1 MSESIRSFCYFIYNE
16 GITEFTAKDYVVFT
30 FKAIGYS
37 VKDLMKKNCLN
48 KLIAHVALFL

>member
-16 GITEFTAKDYVVFT
+16 GMIEFTFKDYIVFA

-37 VKDLMKKNCLN
+37 TQGLIKKLL
-48 KLIAHVALFL
+48 K

>member
-16 GITEFTAKDYVVFT
+16 GMIEFTAKDYVVFA

-37 VKDLMKKNCLN
+37 VKGLVKK
-48 KLIAHVALFL
+48 LFNIK

>member
-16 GITEFTAKDYVVFT
+16 GIIEFTAKDYVVFA

-37 VKDLMKKNCLN
+37 IQGLVKNYLN
-48 KLIAHVALFL
+48 KSLPM